1 LESSIEIGSS
11 SSHDSGYHGTSIIES
26 GSNQYPIFND
36 EEEEA
41 SSLERSF
48 QINAAALEQLQPVVG
63 ASDSTI
69 KDDQKEVAPNY
80 TRSYNDTSS
89 ADSSVQRDLSNARKK
104 SAAGKSLFSKGSSP
118 SRRRRNNMGGAGEGL
133 RSKSSSPSRRRRNSM
148 SGGNKGLRSK
158 SSSPSRRR
166 TNSIGSA
173 GEGLRS
179 KSSSPSRRRSNSIST
194 PVSSQ
199 PSSPIRAR
207 YKKTRNKIYGNR
219 NHHDSNKFN
228 SKVTNAEKN
237 KKEAS
242 KIAKTLATEYQ
253 DGANTTEKV
262 EPNANDLPSEQV
274 MNKEVSHGKEGGR
287 LSHPAGV
294 IEIDIAALEAN
305 ENQKTN
311 DDDVSVE
318 LFNLLKNPNSKR
330 EHKAKLRKKAT
341 RERLELKRRDLRR
354 LRRQQ
359 EIIDMAITVDSSDP
373 LEVSEMTQK
382 TVERRKS
389 GKSHRKSVSDRNSR
403 SEQVQAANST
413 KDKGQKNRRRG
424 SRTKRSADKV
434 ESEAE
439 SITASTEKSAFFG
452 D

>member
-1 LESSIEIGSS
+1 
-11 SSHDSGYHGTSIIES
+11 
-26 GSNQYPIFND
+26 
-36 EEEEA
+36 
-41 SSLERSF
+41 
-48 QINAAALEQLQPVVG
+48 
-63 ASDSTI
+63 
-69 KDDQKEVAPNY
+69 
-80 TRSYNDTSS
+80 
-89 ADSSVQRDLSNARKK
+89 
-104 SAAGKSLFSKGSSP
+104 
-118 SRRRRNNMGGAGEGL
+118 
-133 RSKSSSPSRRRRNSM
+133 M

-403 SEQVQAANST
+403 SEQIQAANST

-424 SRTKRSADKV
+424 SRTKRSGDKV

-439 SITASTEKSAFFG
+439 SITASTEKTASFEDKDDSLTNVEHFAPQI
-452 D
+452 